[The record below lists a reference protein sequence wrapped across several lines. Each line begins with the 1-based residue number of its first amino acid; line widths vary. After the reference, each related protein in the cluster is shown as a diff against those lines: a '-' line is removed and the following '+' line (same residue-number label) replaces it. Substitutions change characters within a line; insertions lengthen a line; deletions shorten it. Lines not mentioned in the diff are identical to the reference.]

1 MHSVKARKDHLSSE
15 LSSRKIVS
23 NLQWYQLD
31 LTRCRYLELIRKL
44 ILTYTLEPAGSH
56 GVWGLDDHS
65 FAPYIFGSAQL
76 GPPITSP
83 DAPTP
88 LQGSLD
94 SAPRPDSITS
104 KDTVAEYKASNMYF
118 SAIQFIHDVKKGP
131 FWEHSPILF
140 NISGIKDG
148 WGKINKGM
156 IKMYDAEVLGK
167 FPVVQHFPFGK
178 FFKWERDPEAQS
190 EGTRPSV
197 HAQQQ
202 PPSANSGT
210 HSPAGTAAPWAHQA
224 PSSQPQ
230 NGMPSTRAPWASASN
245 SRNAGGAPGTAPTA
259 APWASTTSSRMPP
272 PGTSTRIPPPSSGST
287 YGRMPPPPAGPGT
300 EAPWKRRDG

>member
-1 MHSVKARKDHLSSE
+1 MLKDTQGRKSDHINSYIKL
-15 LSSRKIVS
+15 V
-23 NLQWYQLD
+23 
-31 LTRCRYLELIRKL
+31 RKL

-76 GPPITSP
+76 GPPIKSP
-83 DAPTP
+83 TAPTP

-94 SAPRPDSITS
+94 SAPEPDSITS
-104 KDTVAEYKASNMYF
+104 KPTVAQHQSSNMYY
-118 SAIQFIHDVKKGP
+118 SAIQFIFDVKKGP

-156 IKMYDAEVLGK
+156 LKMYDAEVLGK
-167 FPVVQHFPFGK
+167 FPVVQHFPFGR
-178 FFKWERDPEAQS
+178 FFKWERDPETATS
-190 EGTRPSV
+190 TGPSV

-202 PPSANSGT
+202 PASSGPGVGMNSST
-210 HSPAGTAAPWAHQA
+210 GTAAPWAQQT

-230 NGMPSTRAPWASASN
+230 GGVPSTRAPSASATPG
-245 SRNAGGAPGTAPTA
+245 RMPGGAPTA
-259 APWASTTSSRMPP
+259 APWASTTASRLPP
-272 PGTSTRIPPPSSGST
+272 PGAGANLPPPVSRGST
-287 YGRMPPPPAGPGT
+287 YGRMPPPPSARGPGT
-300 EAPWKRRDG
+300 EAPWKRQDRGT

>member
-1 MHSVKARKDHLSSE
+1 MLEITQGKKADHINRYIE
-15 LSSRKIVS
+15 LV
-23 NLQWYQLD
+23 
-31 LTRCRYLELIRKL
+31 RKL

-83 DAPTP
+83 TAPTP

-94 SAPRPDSITS
+94 SAPEPDSITS
-104 KDTVAEYKASNMYF
+104 RPTVAQHKSSNMYY
-118 SAIQFIHDVKKGP
+118 SAIQFIFDVKKGP

-156 IKMYDAEVLGK
+156 LKMYDAEVLGK

-178 FFKWERDPEAQS
+178 FFKWERDPEAATS
-190 EGTRPSV
+190 TGPSV

-202 PPSANSGT
+202 PASSGAGVDMNSST
-210 HSPAGTAAPWAHQA
+210 GTAAPWAQQA

-230 NGMPSTRAPWASASN
+230 GGMPSTRAPWA
-245 SRNAGGAPGTAPTA
+245 NAVPGGVPGGPSTA
-259 APWASTTSSRMPP
+259 APWASTTASRLPP
-272 PGTSTRIPPPSSGST
+272 PGAGANLPPPRGST
-287 YGRMPPPPAGPGT
+287 YGRMPPPPTARGPGT
-300 EAPWKRRDG
+300 EAPWKRQDR